1 MHNQEFSQILPRKR
15 PSYILEKKYVRS
27 ASNSVR
33 KTTNLFLSSEVIKE
47 IGNRREIEKR
57 TFGVPTLRQSE
68 SGDCGLCVV
77 SIPMCWSSI
86 YTGREMILVSE
97 NDIVLY

>member
-1 MHNQEFSQILPRKR
+1 MLGR
-15 PSYILEKKYVRS
+15 

-33 KTTNLFLSSEVIKE
+33 KTTNLFLSSEVIEE
-47 IGNRREIEKR
+47 IGNRREIWKR

-77 SIPMCWSSI
+77 SIPICWSSI

>member
-1 MHNQEFSQILPRKR
+1 M
-15 PSYILEKKYVRS
+15 
-27 ASNSVR
+27 R

-57 TFGVPTLRQSE
+57 TFGVLALRQSE

-77 SIPMCWSSI
+77 LIPICSSYI
-86 YTGREMILVSE
+86 IGREMILVSE
-97 NDIVLY
+97 NDIVIY

>member
-1 MHNQEFSQILPRKR
+1 M
-15 PSYILEKKYVRS
+15 KKSMLGR

-47 IGNRREIEKR
+47 IGNRREIGKR

-68 SGDCGLCVV
+68 SGDFGLRVV
-77 SIPMCWSSI
+77 LIPICWRYI
-86 YTGREMILVSE
+86 IGKEMILVSE
-97 NDIVLY
+97 NNIVIY